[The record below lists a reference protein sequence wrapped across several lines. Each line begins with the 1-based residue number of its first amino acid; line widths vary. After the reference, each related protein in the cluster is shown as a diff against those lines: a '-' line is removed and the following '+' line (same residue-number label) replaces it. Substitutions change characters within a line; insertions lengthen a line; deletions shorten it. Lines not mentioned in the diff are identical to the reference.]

1 MSVMSSA
8 TRVIAVAA
16 VAVGLAAAPVAAADP
31 SDLVPTCTGDQ
42 TPQQDNCRTDCL
54 EGAPVTSYGTCSEP
68 GMVQNDSSATDQL
81 PSSSSGADPNVTIG
95 PQGG

>member
-1 MSVMSSA
+1 MSMSST
-8 TRVIAVAA
+8 TRLIAVVG

-42 TPQQDNCRTDCL
+42 TPQQDNCSTGCL

-68 GMVQNDSSATDQL
+68 GTVQSDSSARDQL
-81 PSSSSGADPNVTIG
+81 PSSSSGADPNVTVG
-95 PQGG
+95 PQ